1 MWPALVGV
9 VVLYGFEV
17 VVDVV
22 VVSESS
28 NPGVSSVDVTVTGGP
43 VSSLVCTLGTV

>member
-9 VVLYGFEV
+9 VVLYGLEV

-22 VVSESS
+22 VVESESS
-28 NPGVSSVDVTVTGGP
+28 GLSSVEATVTGGP